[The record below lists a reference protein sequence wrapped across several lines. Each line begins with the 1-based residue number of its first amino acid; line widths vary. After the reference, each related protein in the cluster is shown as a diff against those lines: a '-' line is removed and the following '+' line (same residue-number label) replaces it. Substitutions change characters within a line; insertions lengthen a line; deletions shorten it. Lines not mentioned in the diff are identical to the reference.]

1 MHEQESRS
9 GCAAAP
15 EPLVPAYLILRAG
28 SALPLDVARLRLSS
42 FARQVDGAAFR
53 AAVFLWATAWQ
64 ESPAGS
70 LPNDPMALAAA
81 AHLRREPHRWTQIE
95 AQALGGF
102 VLCSDNRWYHP
113 SVCELAIEAFND
125 QEQRDYDLAEDRL
138 RKENKRRSQRGLTPI
153 PKPARPSG
161 RVFGDAASY
170 LQPPIGEVF
179 RDLVEQFRGI
189 DAGSSLAVRAKSRT
203 SFTTTYLEE
212 GLKITSAPP
221 GPPGRAPFEHG
232 SAAIGGGAQRFEGS
246 VACAPFGGVRTAVPL
261 SLPVESTGMSP
272 EQCPAGFVDVV
283 DSTACAQARAAT
295 SAGALSIPLDST
307 GSDKEHPASFM
318 AIEQSPIKSNT
329 SPCTATACA
338 SSLSLPVES
347 TGRVPPDVGVLRPGN
362 SSGPRQPE
370 LGTGHTADLFGSP
383 VHREPAPGPRGRHT
397 FADED
402 LALAKRLYAQV
413 CRVAPSAARKAP
425 HWGKWA
431 NQFRLAREV
440 DGHDAAVI
448 GRMLDLV
455 ADNHFWHDKILSPET
470 LRRKW
475 QVLEAQFRDA
485 LYNKKFERPAPPPS
499 LRPAGSGRPTADVAA
514 ALGLDVWLGAAGNAQ
529 IVEGGLS

>member
-70 LPNDPMALAAA
+70 LPNDPVALAAA

-232 SAAIGGGAQRFEGS
+232 SVAIGGGAQRFEGS

-307 GSDKEHPASFM
+307 G
-318 AIEQSPIKSNT
+318 
-329 SPCTATACA
+329 
-338 SSLSLPVES
+338 
-347 TGRVPPDVGVLRPGN
+347 RVPLDVGVLRPGN

>member
-28 SALPLDVARLRLSS
+28 SALPLDAARLRLSS

-221 GPPGRAPFEHG
+221 GPPGSAPFEHG

-295 SAGALSIPLDST
+295 SAGALSIPLD
-307 GSDKEHPASFM
+307 
-318 AIEQSPIKSNT
+318 
-329 SPCTATACA
+329 
-338 SSLSLPVES
+338 S

>member
-28 SALPLDVARLRLSS
+28 SALPLDAARLRLSS

-307 GSDKEHPASFM
+307 G
-318 AIEQSPIKSNT
+318 
-329 SPCTATACA
+329 
-338 SSLSLPVES
+338 
-347 TGRVPPDVGVLRPGN
+347 RVPPDVGVLRPGN